1 MKKSRDF
8 LVFGLALIIGDVIAI
23 LGAYS
28 LAYILRVRL
37 SDAPVVDFIPA
48 WPYFF
53 SLVALIPLIVIFF
66 SLLGAYQTTGRVNK
80 SVHLTRILIGAL
92 GAMLL
97 MITIDYF
104 MLEPIF
110 PAKLVP
116 LYGFIFSIIFILIIR
131 GVLYGAR
138 RLWWQRDHRRKSVVI
153 SGDTNTAKGIA
164 ASVARKHSGYKIQA
178 VIGDGRLSFTTH
190 SDFRDAVKQKT
201 PDVIIQVATAQ
212 NPTVDAALLQ
222 YALENYVEFKFV
234 PSDVNDFPDRVE
246 LELFMGDV
254 PVLNIQ
260 QTKLIGWGRLAKRL
274 FDLVASTAALFILL
288 PFLLII
294 ALLNR
299 LILGKALFHQTR
311 LTRGNQTFQL
321 YKFQTVRSDLNGLS
335 PEEAFEKIGR
345 PELIKKYRNNG
356 DYLPDDPRYGAWARF
371 LRKTSLDELP
381 QLWNV
386 LRGDISIVGPRALIP
401 AELDSFADKHLIL
414 NVRSGIT
421 GLAQISGRRD
431 LPWQQRR
438 KLDIYYVQ
446 NWSFS
451 LDVQILLST
460 IWQVLTGRGAQ

>member
-8 LVFGLALIIGDVIAI
+8 LVFGLALIIGDIIAI

-53 SLVALIPLIVIFF
+53 SLLALIPLIVLLF
-66 SLLGAYQTTGRVNK
+66 SLLGTYTTNGRVNK

-97 MITIDYF
+97 LITVDYF
-104 MLEPIF
+104 SLEPIF

-116 LYGFIFSIIFILIIR
+116 LYGFIFSVGLILTIR
-131 GVLYGAR
+131 GSLYLAR
-138 RLWWQRDHRRKSVVI
+138 RAWWQRDHRRKSVVI
-153 SGDTNTAKGIA
+153 VGDSSVAQGIT
-164 ASVARKHSGYKIQA
+164 ASVARKHSGYRVLA
-178 VIGDGRLSFTTH
+178 VVGDGRLRHTTH
-190 SDFRDAVKQKT
+190 STFAEAVKSKS
-201 PDVIIQVATAQ
+201 PDVIIQVATST
-212 NPTVDAALLQ
+212 NPTVNAELLQ
-222 YALENYVEFKFV
+222 YALEHYVDFKFV

-274 FDLVASTAALFILL
+274 FDLLVSTLALVVLSPLL
-288 PFLLII
+288 LLI

-311 LTRGNQTFQL
+311 LTRGNQQFQL
-321 YKFQTVRSDLNGLS
+321 YKFQTVRNDLNGLS

-356 DYLPDDPRYGAWARF
+356 DYLADDPRYGAWARF

-386 LRGDISIVGPRALIP
+386 VKGDISIVGPRALIP
-401 AELDSFADKHLIL
+401 AELETFTDKHLIL

-431 LPWQQRR
+431 LPWEQRR

-451 LDVQILLST
+451 LDIQILLST
-460 IWQVLTGRGAQ
+460 VWQVLTGRGAQ